1 RPQRSADEVLPSLP
15 LDLRLPDAL
24 CLGPRVESAE
34 SPGHPMSASLLLSLK
49 SCDDPALV
57 GGKAAGLGWL
67 LRNGFSVPPGL
78 CVTIAAYHATLRT
91 ADLDPAR
98 QWAEVHCAPQDSRG
112 PLLDEWR
119 RRVAAPSRHR
129 PLQESLH
136 PALSATCPGGYAHRP
151 RRTTAA

>member
-1 RPQRSADEVLPSLP
+1 MLGTESRVSRVSWTSHVCIAPVVIEKLRSSDEVLPSLP

-67 LRNGFSVPPGL
+67 LRNGFSVPPGSGRRF
-78 CVTIAAYHATLRT
+78 IA
-91 ADLDPAR
+91 
-98 QWAEVHCAPQDSRG
+98 
-112 PLLDEWR
+112 PLKTR
-119 RRVAAPSRHR
+119 AAPCWTSGGAGLLRSPCHARSRR
-129 PLQESLH
+129 
-136 PALSATCPGGYAHRP
+136 LSTSN
-151 RRTTAA
+151 